1 MFISIEGNGGR
12 FPVAL
17 QPTLYRLG
25 FAQIIWPSAARAWEL
40 LNGVKLGALH
50 APVPAPLSL
59 DRHKRHAEDAF
70 GQEHYPVRDDQQI
83 GQNVDGVQDMAN
95 KLMAHML
102 GLDIPGV
109 EPSTSFYTGC
119 DWWARPSQ
127 ESSMTPQNNQWPQG
141 SSSMFPPMNMP
152 AHRTWQPDSRDV
164 HPYNGAGYQFDQ
176 FGV

>member
-1 MFISIEGNGGR
+1 
-12 FPVAL
+12 
-17 QPTLYRLG
+17 
-25 FAQIIWPSAARAWEL
+25 
-40 LNGVKLGALH
+40 VKLGALN
-50 APVPAPLSL
+50 AVVPPPNSL

-70 GQEHYPVRDDQQI
+70 GQDRPPDYPSHALRDERQM

-119 DWWARPSQ
+119 DWWARP
-127 ESSMTPQNNQWPQG
+127 NQDPAQPMAAPTWPQTVPA
-141 SSSMFPPMNMP
+141 SSSLFTPL
-152 AHRTWQPDSRDV
+152 AIQQRGWQPDTRDV
-164 HPYNGAGYQFDQ
+164 RLQSGYNDGYQFDH